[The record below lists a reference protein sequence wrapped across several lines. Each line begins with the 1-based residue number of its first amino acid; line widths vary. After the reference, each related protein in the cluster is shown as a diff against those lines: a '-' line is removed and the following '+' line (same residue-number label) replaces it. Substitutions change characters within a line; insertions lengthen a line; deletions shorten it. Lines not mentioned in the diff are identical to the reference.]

1 MIVLLV
7 AVGAGVG
14 APLRYLV
21 DRAVQG
27 RHDSLFPWGT
37 FAVNVTGSFLLGLLA
52 AASLHTPAPVLAAMG
67 TGLCGALTTYSTFG
81 YETVQLLHQRARL
94 FAILNVVASIVAGLG
109 AAVVGAALAQAIPS

>member
-7 AVGAGVG
+7 VIGAAVG

-37 FAVNVTGSFLLGLLA
+37 FAVNVAGSFLLGLLA
-52 AASLHTPAPVLAAMG
+52 AAGLHTPAPVLAALG

-94 FAILNVVASIVAGLG
+94 FAMLNVVASIVAGLG
-109 AAVVGAALAQAIPS
+109 AAVVGAALAQALAS